1 MPSLETR
8 IAALKQ
14 KDTNNDA
21 PRVWLI
27 RLVGMEEKPQPLT
40 QISDEGQTWN
50 ILPGESEE
58 AFTDRVKAKVF
69 PESGKTGGILIAD

>member
-8 IAALKQ
+8 IAALEQ

-27 RLVGMEEKPQPLT
+27 RLVGMEDEPQPLT
-40 QISDEGQTWN
+40 QIRYEGRTWN

-58 AFTDRVKAKVF
+58 AFTDRVKAEVF
-69 PESGKTGGILIAD
+69 PEPGKTGVMLIAD